1 MPDRRPPLGKRLVAA
16 GYDLALRAGP
26 EALYLGPKRRKL
38 VRSLDGVLLEIGAGT
53 GLSLRHFAPGAVV
66 VATEPDMASVHRLV
80 RKLPGT
86 KAVVRVVAADA
97 AHLPFPD
104 GTFDGLVCH
113 LALCTISPPE
123 AAIAEA
129 LRVLRPGAPARFL
142 EHVRSDSRFWARAQ
156 DILAPAWSR
165 MAGGCRLNQDTER
178 LLSRS
183 GILIEHVERVGGLFF
198 PTRLIWARAPR

>member
-1 MPDRRPPLGKRLVAA
+1 MPDRRPPLGNRLVAA

-38 VRSLDGVLLEIGAGT
+38 VHSLDGLLLEIGAGT
-53 GLSLRHFAPGAVV
+53 GLSLQHFGRGAVV
-66 VATEPDMASVHRLV
+66 VATEPDAASVRRLV
-80 RKLPGT
+80 RKLPRT
-86 KAVVRVVAADA
+86 EAVVRVVAADA
-97 AHLPFPD
+97 AQLPFPD
-104 GTFDGLVCH
+104 GKFDGLVCH

-129 LRVLRPGAPARFL
+129 LRVLKPGAPARFL
-142 EHVRSDSRFWARAQ
+142 EHVRSGSRFWARVQ
-156 DILAPAWSR
+156 DALAPAWSR

-183 GILIEHVERVGGLFF
+183 GILVEHVERVGGLIFS
-198 PTRLIWARAPR
+198 TRMIWARAPR

>member
-1 MPDRRPPLGKRLVAA
+1 MVAA

-38 VRSLDGVLLEIGAGT
+38 VRSLDGLLLEIGAGT

-129 LRVLRPGAPARFL
+129 LRVLRPGASARFL

-183 GILIEHVERVGGLFF
+183 GILIEHVERVGGLIY
-198 PTRLIWARAPR
+198 PTRLIWAKAPR